1 MDGKTV
7 GGTGGTGEAG
17 PGRLWA
23 ARSSRLGLAEA
34 GRSAAGLS
42 RRLAGRV
49 KELLSEE
56 QCGASEGSRQDR
68 VRLRL

>member
-34 GRSAAGLS
+34 GRSAAGPS
-42 RRLAGRV
+42 RHLAGRV
-49 KELLSEE
+49 KELCV
-56 QCGASEGSRQDR
+56 QGAVGSLRGSRQDR